1 MEAGNRDGILRRTQP
16 AIAGSEDKGRSPG
29 QECKKPLEA
38 GEDKVTEFPLN
49 PPEKNT
55 ALLTP

>member
-49 PPEKNT
+49 SPEKIR
-55 ALLTP
+55 PY